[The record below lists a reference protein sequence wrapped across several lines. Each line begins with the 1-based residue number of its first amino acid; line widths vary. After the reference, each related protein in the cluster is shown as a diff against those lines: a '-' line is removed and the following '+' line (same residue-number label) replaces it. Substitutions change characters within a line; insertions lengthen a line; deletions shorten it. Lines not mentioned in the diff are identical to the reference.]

1 MHRRTFVTR
10 AVASAAAVAFLASP
24 AAASAAPDPA
34 PGGGT
39 GVQPSTAAD
48 RNRSELQAARTLDP
62 ADKITP
68 AATKA
73 FRAKSE
79 TDFWLRFA
87 GETDLSAAG
96 GITSWSERG
105 EYVRDTLVAAAEAS
119 QEQAIAALEKSGTEY
134 TSYWA
139 SNAILVEDGSL
150 DQAVDLAAD
159 IQVLEV
165 RPTMRHAVDEPETTD
180 GAVPNAAA
188 SSTYGIRA
196 INADDMWNLGFTGDG
211 VVVAGLDTGVSR
223 THPALAAQYRGATTG
238 SNYNWFDAARV
249 GDSSPSD
256 DHGHGTHTMGTM
268 VGTDDG
274 SMNIGVAPGAE
285 WIAANGCAAGCSD
298 AALIAS
304 GQWLLEPT
312 RLDGTGADAGKRPHV
327 INNSWGLSFST
338 DPFMEDVISAWE
350 AAGMFS
356 TWANGNDGEFGCESS
371 GSPGARTLSYSV
383 GAFAPSGAIASF
395 SSRGPGQSGTV
406 KPDIAA
412 PGQTVRSAVP
422 GGGFEQWDGT
432 SMAAPHVAGAVALL
446 WDAVPELVGDVTGTR
461 AILDGSA
468 RDVRDVTCGGTTDD
482 NNVWGE
488 GKLDVLAAYQLA
500 TKLAFDAAPEP
511 VVSGAEAKVGVQL
524 TATVPAWSP
533 AATFTY
539 QWRRDGAKILGATG
553 STYTPRGADGGARLS
568 VTVLGNATGRT
579 PTARTSAETAEIAPT
594 AITAS
599 DPTISPTAKVGT
611 TLYAKSGTWTSGTRF
626 TYQWFANGTP
636 ITGATG
642 FTFVPTSVH
651 RGKQLTVTITGKRPG
666 YVTEAR
672 TSPAVPV
679 GYGTFSMAGPRISGM
694 SNPGA
699 TVAVVAPPATPARTS
714 TTYQWKIDGRN
725 ISGATGSRFTI
736 PASYDG
742 RRLTVT
748 VTGKRPGITT
758 KSVTSAHSTV
768 DRKFSSSPS
777 PTISGTARV
786 GGKLTAKVGSW
797 SPSPSFTYQWF
808 ADSVPI
814 RGATSSTYTLK
825 GAQQGKK
832 ISVAV
837 TARKYGYA
845 TAVRSGGPTS
855 AVGRP
860 ATAIPAN
867 GYLVG
872 SDRPAAGTY
881 VAAAGARGCSWVR
894 ESQSA
899 VLGANYGSGQRIAT
913 VKSTDYGF
921 FSDECG
927 PWVRYYPGTRAP
939 RTSTSAHGVYML
951 GDQLQRGTYVTAGPA
966 NPNTSPCYYA
976 IIGDE
981 FTGLESRANL
991 LSYGTLTD
999 PRTITLP
1006 SDAKG
1011 FETMNCTWRRVG

>member
-1 MHRRTFVTR
+1 MHRRTLVTR

-39 GVQPSTAAD
+39 GVPPSTTAD

-62 ADKITP
+62 ADKITS
-68 AATKA
+68 AATQA
-73 FRAKSE
+73 FRAKGE

-96 GITSWSERG
+96 GVTSWSERG
-105 EYVRDTLVAAAEAS
+105 DYVHDTLVAAAESS
-119 QEQAIAALEKSGTEY
+119 QKAAIAALEESGTEY

-150 DQAVDLAAD
+150 DLATDLAAD
-159 IQVLEV
+159 VQVLEV
-165 RPTMRHAVDEPETTD
+165 RPTTRHVLEEPETTD

-188 SSTYGIRA
+188 DSTYGIEA
-196 INADDMWNLGFTGDG
+196 IHADDMWGLGFTGDG

-223 THPALAAQYRGATTG
+223 SHPALAAQYRGATSG
-238 SNYNWFDAARV
+238 GNYNWFDSV
-249 GDSSPSD
+249 GSSTIPSD

-274 SMNIGVAPGAE
+274 AMNIGVAPGAE
-285 WIAANGCAAGCSD
+285 WIAANGCAAECAD
-298 AALIAS
+298 ATLIAS
-304 GQWLLEPT
+304 GQWLLAPT
-312 RLDGTGADAGKRPHV
+312 RLDGTAADPAKRPHV
-327 INNSWGLSFST
+327 VNNSWGLSFST

-350 AAGMFS
+350 AAGIFS
-356 TWANGNDGEFGCESS
+356 TWANGNEGEFGCETS

-383 GAFAPSGAIASF
+383 GAFTPSGAIASY

-412 PGQTVRSAVP
+412 PGSTVRSAVP
-422 GGGFEQWDGT
+422 GGGYDQWSGT

-446 WDAVPELVGDVTGTR
+446 WDAVPELVGDVTATR

-468 RDVRDVTCGGTTDD
+468 RDVRDTSCGGTTDD

-488 GKLDVLAAYQLA
+488 GKLDVLAAYRLA

-511 VVSGAEAKVGVQL
+511 VVSGPEAKVGVQL

-553 STYTPRGADGGARLS
+553 STYTPRGADGDARLS
-568 VTVLGNATGRT
+568 VTVLGTATGRT
-579 PTARTSAETAEIAPT
+579 PTARTSAETAVIAPT

-599 DPTISPTAKVGT
+599 NPTISPAATVGT
-611 TLYAKSGTWTSGTRF
+611 TLYAKSGTWTSGTTF
-626 TYQWFANGTP
+626 TYQWLADGAP
-636 ITGATG
+636 ISGARS
-642 FTFVPTSVH
+642 FTFVPTSLQ

-666 YVTEAR
+666 YVSETR
-672 TSPAVPV
+672 TSPGVTV
-679 GYGTFSMAGPRISGM
+679 GYGTFSMGVPRISGM

-699 TVAVVAPPATPARTS
+699 TVSAVAPPATPARTS

-725 ISGATGSRFTI
+725 ISGATGSKFTI

-742 RRLTVT
+742 RKLTVM

-768 DRKFSSSPS
+768 DRAFSSSPS

-786 GGKLTAKVGSW
+786 GSKLTAKVGSW

-814 RGATSSTYTLK
+814 AGATSSTYTLK

-832 ISVAV
+832 VSVAV
-837 TARKYGYA
+837 TAREFGYA

-855 AVGRP
+855 AVGRA

-867 GYLVG
+867 DFLSG
-872 SDRPAAGTY
+872 SNRPSAGTY
-881 VAAAGARGCSWVR
+881 VAAAGSRYCAWTR

-899 VLGANYGSGQRIAT
+899 VLGGDFGTGQRIAT

-921 FSDECG
+921 WSDECG
-927 PWVRYYPGTRAP
+927 PWVKYYSGTMAP
-939 RTSTSAHGVYML
+939 RTSTAAHGVYMV
-951 GDQLQRGTYVTAGPA
+951 GDQLQRGIYVTTGPA
-966 NPNTSPCYYA
+966 DPNAGNCYYA
-976 IIGDE
+976 VIGDE
-981 FTGLESRANL
+981 FTGLESRGNL
-991 LSYGTLTD
+991 LSYGEATD

-1011 FETMNCTWRRVG
+1011 FETLNCTWRRVG